1 MHVSGAAE
9 GHMTESDHIVKSY
22 NEQLRLLK
30 SNATRMGRL
39 ALEQLQ
45 DALDAVERSDSSPAH
60 RVIEREP
67 QANHMEHEIDELALR
82 VLALR
87 QPVAVDLR
95 AVLSALR
102 IANELERICDYAV
115 DLAERSLTLRNDGR
129 EQMPSFI
136 AFGRYAAKMVGDAL
150 AAFENGDDQ
159 QAEGVWN
166 RDKDLDA
173 MYTALFRDLVKRM
186 IDNPDKISVATQLL
200 FMARG
205 IERTGDRATNIAEDV
220 LYLVRGTLPEDE
232 RPKGDATRRILL
244 RKPS

>member
-9 GHMTESDHIVKSY
+9 GHMTGSNHTVKSY

-30 SNATRMGRL
+30 SNAMLMGRL
-39 ALEQLQ
+39 TLEQLQ

-67 QANHMEHEIDELALR
+67 QANHMEHEIDELATR

-95 AVLSALR
+95 AVLSSLR

-115 DLAERSLTLRNDGR
+115 DLAERSLTLRNDGG
-129 EQMPSFI
+129 EQIPSFI

-150 AAFENGDDQ
+150 AAFENGDDG
-159 QAEGVWN
+159 QAQDVWN
-166 RDKDLDA
+166 RDKELDA
-173 MYTALFRDLVKRM
+173 MYTAIFRALVKRM
-186 IDNPDKISVATQLL
+186 IDDPDGISVTTQFL
-200 FMARG
+200 FMARS

-220 LYLVRGTLPEDE
+220 LYLVRGTLPEDD
-232 RPKGDATRRILL
+232 RPKGDVTRRILPT
-244 RKPS
+244 KPS